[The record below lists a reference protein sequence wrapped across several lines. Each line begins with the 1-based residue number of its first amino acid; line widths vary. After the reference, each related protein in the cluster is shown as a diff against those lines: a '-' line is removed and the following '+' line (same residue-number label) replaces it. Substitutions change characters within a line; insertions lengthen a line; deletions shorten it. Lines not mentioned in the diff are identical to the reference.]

1 MLKAFFRDSA
11 IYTLPSL
18 ISRGLSFFLFP
29 LYTQVLS
36 PSDYGAFDILVVFGN
51 LITLTVALEISQGVA
66 RYYTEEKDPHKK
78 ILYASTS
85 FWFSLMS
92 YFLFMI
98 VSLVF
103 STTLTG
109 WLLEETSW
117 TGIFQLYSVHIFL
130 YGLFCLIQNQFRWE
144 FRSKTYSLISIIV
157 TFTTAGVS
165 VYLAYFL
172 EWGIYG
178 ILYGLISGSLVGCL
192 YGLWNL
198 RNTYQFKFESSYLKE
213 MIRFSAPLIPSSI
226 AVFLSLYI
234 DRLMINHYLSLEE
247 VGIYGIGYRL
257 ASIVGLLM
265 IGFKGALTPLIYNNY
280 NKKNTPKDLA
290 VIFRYFSAAALVVF
304 LGLSIFSKEI
314 LTIITTPAYIPASQ
328 VVIYLVPAI
337 FFSNMYV
344 FAPGITITK
353 KTHFLIYINM
363 GGALV
368 NFLLNLVLIP
378 LYGIPGAAIA
388 TFIGY
393 GFVFGVHMV
402 ISQKLYFVPHHW
414 KQLVLAIFAFGLIA
428 RLGVEID
435 TDFRFDFLWKFGLL
449 ILSIPLVV
457 FLKLILKEE
466 VAQAYLFVKH
476 RVFPKS

>member
-1 MLKAFFRDSA
+1 MLKAFFKDSA

-18 ISRGLSFFLFP
+18 VSRGLSFFLFP

-36 PSDYGAFDILVVFGN
+36 PTDYGAFDILVVFGN

-66 RYYTEEKDPHKK
+66 RYYTEEQDPDKK
-78 ILYASTS
+78 IVYASTS
-85 FWFSLMS
+85 FWFSLVC
-92 YFLFMI
+92 YFLFM
-98 VSLVF
+98 VFSLIF

-109 WLLEETSW
+109 WLLDDKSW
-117 TGIFQLYSVHIFL
+117 SGIFQLYTLHIFL

-144 FRSKTYSLISIIV
+144 FRSKTYALISIIV
-157 TFTTAGVS
+157 TLTTAGVS

-172 EWGIYG
+172 KWGIHG
-178 ILYGLISGSLVGCL
+178 ILYGLISGSFVGCV

-198 RNTYQFKFESSYLKE
+198 RSTYQLKFDSSYLKK
-213 MIRFSAPLIPSSI
+213 MITFSAPLIPSSI
-226 AVFLSLYI
+226 AVFMSLYI

-290 VIFRYFSAAALVVF
+290 VIFRYFSAAALMIF

-328 VVIYLVPAI
+328 VVIYLIPAV

-378 LYGIPGAAIA
+378 RYGISGAAIA

-393 GFVFGVHMV
+393 GFVFGVHMI
-402 ISQKLYFVPHHW
+402 ISQKLYFVPHKW
-414 KQLVLAIFAFGLIA
+414 KQLVLAIGVFGLIA
-428 RLGVEID
+428 G
-435 TDFRFDFLWKFGLL
+435 FGLTMDSDYRFNFL
-449 ILSIPLVV
+449 IKLGILIMTIPLVV
-457 FLKLILKEE
+457 LLKLILKKE
-466 VAQAYLFVKH
+466 VVQVYVFVKH
-476 RVFPKS
+476 RFFPK